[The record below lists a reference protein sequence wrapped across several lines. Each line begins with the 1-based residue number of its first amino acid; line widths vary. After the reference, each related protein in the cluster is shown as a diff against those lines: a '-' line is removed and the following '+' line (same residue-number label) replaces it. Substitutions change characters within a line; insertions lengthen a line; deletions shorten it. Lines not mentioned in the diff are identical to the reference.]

1 MQINELI
8 RSLWPLLAVLAVG
21 LLVAA
26 VLPKGRGSKETPKAR
41 RPLTDRE
48 QAMYFRLQSALPEHV
63 VMAQVSFGALL
74 EAKSLAA
81 RNTYDRKI
89 ADFVVCSKAFEVLAV
104 IELDDATHKNKQ
116 EKDGKR
122 DQLLQKAGYKTMRF
136 KNVPDAADIQARF
149 ATKAATM
156 PPALP

>member
-1 MQINELI
+1 MNSVPMGHI
-8 RSLWPLLAVLAVG
+8 VL
-21 LLVAA
+21 
-26 VLPKGRGSKETPKAR
+26 
-41 RPLTDRE
+41 
-48 QAMYFRLQSALPEHV
+48 
-63 VMAQVSFGALL
+63 AQVSFGALL
-74 EAKSLAA
+74 EAKSLAT

-89 ADFVVCSKAFEVLAV
+89 ADFVVCSKAFDVVAV

-136 KNVPDAADIQARF
+136 KNVPDAADIKARF
-149 ATKAATM
+149 ATNAATT